1 MNNTK
6 KTDRKN
12 MTNQVVTWPSA
23 DTFFTVESLL
33 EKNSH
38 IKAIT
43 LRVKLNKSIEECNIC
58 RLGTIHGGKGRPKV
72 AYAMAPVTD
81 KALELARNNEVLLD
95 ERYSAVNVMNI
106 SSTNA
111 VETDTTKVETSEKN
125 TSHAVNA

>member
-1 MNNTK
+1 MSNTK

-23 DTFFTVESLL
+23 DTYFTVESLL

-43 LRVKLNKSIEECNIC
+43 LRVKLNKSIDEGNIA

-72 AYAMAPVTD
+72 ASQTRHLNLLGVM
-81 KALELARNNEVLLD
+81 KCCWRNVIQQSML
-95 ERYSAVNVMNI
+95 
-106 SSTNA
+106 
-111 VETDTTKVETSEKN
+111 
-125 TSHAVNA
+125 

>member
-1 MNNTK
+1 MSNTK

-23 DTFFTVESLL
+23 DTYFTVESLL

-43 LRVKLNKSIEECNIC
+43 LRVKLNKSIEEGNIA

-72 AYAMAPVTD
+72 SIFYD
-81 KALELARNNEVLLD
+81 
-95 ERYSAVNVMNI
+95 
-106 SSTNA
+106 
-111 VETDTTKVETSEKN
+111 
-125 TSHAVNA
+125 TSHR